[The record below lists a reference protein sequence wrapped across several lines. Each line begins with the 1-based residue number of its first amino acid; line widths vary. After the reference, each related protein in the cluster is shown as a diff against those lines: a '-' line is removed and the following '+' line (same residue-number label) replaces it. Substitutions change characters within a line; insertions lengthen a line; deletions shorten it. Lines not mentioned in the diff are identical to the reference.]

1 MAKSLV
7 SLLGYSGQGPIL
19 ASQVMTR
26 DLAEGEVR
34 EFSDEA
40 AAALVVQDYYLAAAD
55 LDSRQ
60 LPQEWEDNDVL
71 YDAPLLAN
79 MEDPTRARVSRY
91 TVNNQTNTM
100 GDAVRDGLFA
110 QKPPFF
116 LRPRGKT
123 TELEADAWTA
133 LISALLDRMNFRYW
147 TGLGVDSQSLDG
159 TAIWKAGWSRRKRV
173 VPIRKPKAAPPTV
186 NTPTGPTTVDT
197 TESLDHEIEY
207 KTVTES
213 YPWIETRMLGTTL
226 FDPGWRTPNRPDLCG
241 YAIDID
247 FPTWEDLEK
256 LRNDDCYNIP
266 DSEALK
272 TWLFAHHMQGAPGS
286 TTVETSLSRE
296 GSPVDHATDRST
308 PTSVDPLQQP
318 ILMLERWDA
327 ERVMAVLAIDGRYIV
342 IRNEPHHRNRIPHFT
357 ANWRSKKNTGWG
369 IGNGKL
375 IGADQRIEQGTL
387 NHALNL
393 LAYQFNPAIL
403 HARGQNAPTGNRTI
417 RAGGFFGVDPIGN
430 DVRNAL
436 AVMEMPKVPAEA
448 WQMITYAKAS
458 SQETSGADA
467 TFMQGQL
474 QAKGSSAARTAT
486 GAGRIAAKADGR
498 VQTPVEN
505 IELGLFNPFIE
516 WLIDSI
522 KIHMPSQEIKDILD
536 DKLSATLMESFKMD
550 KFIEATFE
558 VEMTAAA
565 KLAAKTAMAQQLPF
579 LMQIFQ
585 QPQLLEQ
592 LHAEGKTI
600 SLDVL
605 LDVLFAVSEYRI
617 EDEIIVPLTD
627 QEKAV
632 MLQMNAPN
640 AKIQEATQVEQL
652 KGQNA
657 LDLEDRKA
665 QNKLATTVAEK
676 ALEREGEGIPLAHAA
691 ALSERA
697 QDEQIFQGNGPSPI
711 AGA

>member
-1 MAKSLV
+1 MGKSFL
-7 SLLGYSGQGPIL
+7 LLGHDGLAQIL
-19 ASQVMTR
+19 ASQVKTR
-26 DLAEGEVR
+26 NLPEGAAP
-34 EFSDEA
+34 EFTDAA
-40 AAALVVQDYYLAAAD
+40 AAALCVQDYNRAAAD

-71 YDAPLLAN
+71 YDTPLLGN
-79 MEDPTRARVSRY
+79 NENVGSARVSRY

-110 QKPPFF
+110 QKPPFL
-116 LRPRGKT
+116 LRPRGST
-123 TELEADAWTA
+123 TQAESDAWTA
-133 LISALLDRMNFRYW
+133 LISALLDRMQFRYW
-147 TGLGVDSQSLDG
+147 TGLGIDQQALHG
-159 TAIWKAGWSRRKRV
+159 TAIWKSGWMKRKRK
-173 VPIRKPKAAPPTV
+173 VPIRKQKAPAVTV
-186 NTPTGPTTVDT
+186 NTPTGPATTET
-197 TESLDHEIEY
+197 TESLDYDIEY
-207 KTVTES
+207 KTITES
-213 YPWIETRMLGTTL
+213 YPWIETRTLGTTL

-247 FPTWEDLEK
+247 YPTWGDLEN
-256 LRNDDCYNIP
+256 LRQDDCYDIP

-272 TWLFAHHMQGAPGS
+272 EWFFHHRDEGAPGG
-286 TTVETSLSRE
+286 TAVETSLSRE
-296 GSPVDHATDRST
+296 GSAVDHATERST
-308 PTSVDPLQQP
+308 PTTANPLAQP
-318 ILMLERWDA
+318 MLMLERWDS
-327 ERVMAVLAIDGRYIV
+327 ERVIAVLGIDGRWVV
-342 IRNEPHHRNRIPHFT
+342 IRNEEHHRNRIPHFT
-357 ANWRSKKNTGWG
+357 ANWRSKLNTGWG

-375 IGADQRIEQGTL
+375 IGADQRIEQGTI

-403 HARGQNAPTGNRTI
+403 HARGQNSPAGNRTI
-417 RAGGFFGVDPIGN
+417 RAGGFFAVDPIGN
-430 DVRNAL
+430 DVRNAV

-448 WQMITYAKAS
+448 WQMIGYAKSS

-474 QAKGSSAARTAT
+474 QQKGSSAARTAT
-486 GAGRIAAKADGR
+486 GASRIAAKADGR

-516 WLIDSI
+516 WLIDAI
-522 KIHMPSQEIKDILD
+522 KIHMPSQEIRDILD
-536 DKLSATLMESFKMD
+536 EKLGSALMEQFKLD
-550 KFIEATFE
+550 RFIEATFE

-565 KLAAKTAMAQQLPF
+565 KLAAKAAMAQQLPF

-617 EDEIIVPLTD
+617 EDQIIVPLTAE
-627 QEKAV
+627 EK
-632 MLQMNAPN
+632 MTMMQMNAPN
-640 AKIQEATQVEQL
+640 AKIQEATAVEAIRG
-652 KGQNA
+652 KNA
-657 LDLEDRKA
+657 MDLEDKKA

-676 ALEREGEGIPLAHAA
+676 ALEREGEGIPLAHAFG
-691 ALSERA
+691 LNERSS
-697 QDEQIFQGNGPSPI
+697 DEDYLRGNGPSPI

>member
-1 MAKSLV
+1 MIK
-7 SLLGYSGQGPIL
+7 
-19 ASQVMTR
+19 TR
-26 DLAEGEVR
+26 DREEGEAVT
-34 EFSDEA
+34 FSDEA
-40 AAALVVQDYYLAAAD
+40 AAILCVQDYYRAAAD
-55 LDSRQ
+55 LDSRM

-91 TVNNQTNTM
+91 TVNNQANTM

-123 TELEADAWTA
+123 TQAEVDAWTA

-147 TGLGVDSQSLDG
+147 TGLGVDGMSLDG
-159 TAIWKAGWSRRKRV
+159 TCIWKAGWSVRKRE
-173 VPIRKPKAAPPTV
+173 VPVRKPKAAPATV
-186 NTPTGPTTVDT
+186 NTPTGPTQVDT
-197 TESLDHEIEY
+197 AESLDYTIEY
-207 KTVTES
+207 RCITES

-247 FPTWEDLEK
+247 FPTWEDLEE
-256 LRNDDCYNIP
+256 LRNEDCYDIP
-266 DSEALK
+266 DAESLK
-272 TWLFAHHMQGAPGS
+272 DWLLHHRDQGAPGA

-296 GSPVDHATDRST
+296 GSPVDHATERST
-308 PTSVDPLQQP
+308 PTTANPLAQP
-318 ILMLERWDA
+318 ILMIERWDA
-327 ERVMAVLAIDGRYIV
+327 KRVMAVLCIDSRYIV
-342 IRNEPHHRNRIPHFT
+342 IRNEEHHRNRIPHFT

-375 IGADQRIEQGTL
+375 VGADQRIEQGTI

-403 HARGQNAPTGNRTI
+403 HARGQNAPSGSRTI
-417 RAGGFFGVDPIGN
+417 RAGGFFAVDPLGN
-430 DVRNAL
+430 DVRNAM

-448 WQMITYAKAS
+448 WEMVQYAKTS
-458 SQETSGADA
+458 SQESSGADA

-474 QAKGSSAARTAT
+474 QQKGSSAARTAT

-522 KIHMPSQEIKDILD
+522 KIHMPTSEIKDILD
-536 DKLSATLMESFKMD
+536 DKLEAALLKELDMG
-550 KFIEATFE
+550 KFIDASFE

-617 EDEIIVPLTD
+617 EDEIIVPLTAE
-627 QEKAV
+627 EKAT
-632 MLQMNAPN
+632 MLQVNAPN
-640 AKIQEATQVEQL
+640 AKIQEATAVEQL
-652 KGQNA
+652 RGENA
-657 LDLEDRKA
+657 LNLEDRKA
-665 QNKLATTVAEK
+665 QNNLATTVAEK
-676 ALEREGEGIPLAHAA
+676 ALERQGEGIPLAHAM
-691 ALSERA
+691 ALDERA
-697 QDEQIFQGNGPSPI
+697 QDEQYFRGQGPSPI